1 MARKR
6 AFSPHVKWLAEE
18 VAIVRSKYKSCDW
31 DTLLGM
37 LPGRTK
43 SQIQNKA
50 NLLGI
55 IRRPEKLSSD
65 EVRRRKRELMAR
77 RRADNPD
84 AARAYQ
90 REHFNKNK
98 ERIKEKMRNY
108 SRKRF
113 FWSRAMKLRTEPRAT
128 ALELAR
134 LWKAQRGRCGLT
146 GRRMDAS
153 AQLDHI
159 RPRAAGG
166 TDSVDNLRWTCKEAN
181 LAKRELSDADFLRLC
196 SDVCSFLAESR
207 SD

>member
-1 MARKR
+1 M
-6 AFSPHVKWLAEE
+6 
-18 VAIVRSKYKSCDW
+18 RSNYQSSDW
-31 DTLLGM
+31 PLLLSM

-55 IRRPEKLSSD
+55 IRRPEKLSPD

-77 RRADNPD
+77 RRLENPD
-84 AARAYQ
+84 AVREYQ
-90 REHFNKNK
+90 RQHFNKNREK
-98 ERIKEKMRNY
+98 IKEKLRDY
-108 SRKRF
+108 SKKRF
-113 FWSRAMKLRTEPRAT
+113 FWSRSMKLRTEPRAT
-128 ALELAR
+128 AKELAS

-166 TDSVDNLRWTCKEAN
+166 TDAIDNLRWTCKEAN
-181 LAKRELSDADFLRLC
+181 LAKRELSDADFLALC
-196 SDVCSFLAESR
+196 RDVCDFLSASKPG
-207 SD
+207 

>member
-6 AFSPHVKWLAEE
+6 AFSPHVKWLPEE

-31 DTLLGM
+31 ELLFGM

-55 IRRPEKLSSD
+55 IRRPEKLSAN
-65 EVRRRKRELMAR
+65 EVRKRKRELMAR

-84 AARAYQ
+84 AAREYQ
-90 REHFNKNK
+90 RAHFGKNREK
-98 ERIKEKMRNY
+98 IKEKMRNY

-113 FWSRAMKLRTEPRAT
+113 FWSRSMKLRTEGA
-128 ALELAR
+128 ANAKQLAS

-159 RPRAAGG
+159 KSRAAGG

-181 LAKRELSDADFLRLC
+181 LAKRELSDEDFLTLC
-196 SDVCSFLAESR
+196 RDICSFIDLKQH
-207 SD
+207 